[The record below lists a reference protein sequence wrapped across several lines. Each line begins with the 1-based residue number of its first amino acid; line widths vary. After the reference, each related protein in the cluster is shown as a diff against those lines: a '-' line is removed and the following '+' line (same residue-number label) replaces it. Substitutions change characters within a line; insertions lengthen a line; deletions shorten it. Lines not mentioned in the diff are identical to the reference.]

1 MLEQRGLVV
10 HIAQGTFEGTI
21 SWIKNP
27 DSDVSSHFVVAKDG
41 SIAQMVDSD
50 TVAWTQ
56 RDGNGH
62 WLSVEN
68 EGFTPSALTAAQV
81 ESNAQLLAYG
91 AKLYKYPLT
100 LAGDPSG
107 KGLGYHSM
115 GAEHGYNWGH
125 SECPGPAIKNQL
137 PAILARAQQIAS
149 GGTQDMLVRVTESGA
164 IWTVDPARLWRRYIS
179 ADEAPTWKGVP
190 TIAIKQAELDA
201 GWWGMN
207 VTLTLGGGGG
217 AGNGEL
223 VPHTH
228 DVPASETGG
237 AVASSN

>member
-21 SWIKNP
+21 GWIKNP
-27 DSDVSSHFVVAKDG
+27 ASDVSSHFVVAKDG
-41 SIAQMVDSD
+41 RIAQMVDSD
-50 TVAWTQ
+50 VVAWTQ
-56 RDGNGH
+56 REGNGH

-68 EGFTPSALTAAQV
+68 EGFTPAALTPAQV
-81 ESNAQLLAYG
+81 ESNAQILAYG

-100 LAGDPSG
+100 LAGSPTG

-149 GGTQDMLVRVTESGA
+149 GGGDMLVRVNESGA
-164 IWTVDPARLWRRYIS
+164 IWTVDAARLWRRYIS
-179 ADEAPTWKGVP
+179 GNELPSWNNAPTTPVS
-190 TIAIKQAELDA
+190 QADLDA
-201 GWWGMN
+201 GWWGIDI
-207 VTLTLGGGGG
+207 TLTLGEGGG
-217 AGNGEL
+217 L
-223 VPHTH
+223 VPHVH
-228 DVPASETGG
+228 DLAPGETGG
-237 AVASSN
+237 AVASVK

>member
-10 HIAQGTFEGTI
+10 HIAQGSFEGTI

-27 DSDVSSHFVVAKDG
+27 DSDVSSHFVVSKTG

-50 TVAWTQ
+50 TTAWTQ
-56 RDGNGH
+56 REGNGH

-81 ESNAQLLAYG
+81 EANAQLLAYG

-107 KGLGYHSM
+107 RGLGYHSM

-137 PAILARAQQIAS
+137 PAILARAQQIAT
-149 GGTQDMLVRVTESGA
+149 GGTGDMLVRVTESGA
-164 IWTVDPARLWRRYIS
+164 IWTVDAARLFRRYIGPEELAS
-179 ADEAPTWKGVP
+179 WGGTG
-190 TIAIKQAELDA
+190 TTLAIHQSDLDA
-201 GWWGMN
+201 GWYGVDVN
-207 VTLTLGGGGG
+207 SFPSGGGSDGG
-217 AGNGEL
+217 GLA
-223 VPHTH
+223 PHVH
-228 DVPASETGG
+228 VLPVGETGG
-237 AVASSN
+237 AVASSK